1 MYFVVV
7 THEVGGEK
15 AVIDSR
21 RECFSVIASFLLGM
35 ELENPWY
42 DTDSHEILY
51 STYSTCWGPTVTG
64 SITASTVEYN
74 SDARK
79 GNHKFE

>member
-1 MYFVVV
+1 
-7 THEVGGEK
+7 
-15 AVIDSR
+15 
-21 RECFSVIASFLLGM
+21 M